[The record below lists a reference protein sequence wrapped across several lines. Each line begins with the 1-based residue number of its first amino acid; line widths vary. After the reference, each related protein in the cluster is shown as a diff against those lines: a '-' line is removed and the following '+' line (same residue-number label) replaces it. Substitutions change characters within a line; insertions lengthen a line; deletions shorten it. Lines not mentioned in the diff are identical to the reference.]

1 MPVKKIVAPFYE
13 KLSLVLVGLIALGYL
28 VVQAKDLIDPL
39 IFGFLF
45 AILLLP
51 ICVFFEKKLRLPR
64 SIASLLS
71 IIALIAFIGGILYL
85 VGTQISKLADDWP
98 MLKKQVGQSIDD
110 IRGWVENSF
119 HINMDKQMDYVHDA
133 TNKLMSSSSAVI
145 GTTLGAVSSLM
156 LFYSFILIF
165 TFLILLY
172 RRLLLRFLV
181 WVFSEENSA
190 IVYDIVENIQ
200 SILRKYILGLLL
212 EMVIVA
218 TIACTAFLL
227 IGVKYAMLLGLIVGL
242 FNIVPYVGIFTAL
255 FLSSL
260 ITFATGNVKDVL
272 SVIVS
277 VIALHAI
284 DSNILLP
291 TIVGSKVRL
300 NALISFLGIV
310 IGEMIWGLSG
320 MFLAIPVIAIL
331 KIIFDRIESL
341 KPWGFLFGGEYEY
354 KKSAKKE
361 MKTE

>member
-1 MPVKKIVAPFYE
+1 MSVKKLTVPFYE

-28 VVQAKDLIDPL
+28 VILAKDLIDPL

-51 ICVFFEKKLRLPR
+51 ICNFFETKLRLPR
-64 SIASLLS
+64 SLASLVS

-172 RRLLLRFLV
+172 RRLLFRFLL
-181 WVFSEENSA
+181 WVFGDDNHST
-190 IVYDIVENIQ
+190 VFDIVENI
-200 SILRKYILGLLL
+200 
-212 EMVIVA
+212 
-218 TIACTAFLL
+218 
-227 IGVKYAMLLGLIVGL
+227 
-242 FNIVPYVGIFTAL
+242 
-255 FLSSL
+255 
-260 ITFATGNVKDVL
+260 
-272 SVIVS
+272 
-277 VIALHAI
+277 
-284 DSNILLP
+284 
-291 TIVGSKVRL
+291 
-300 NALISFLGIV
+300 
-310 IGEMIWGLSG
+310 
-320 MFLAIPVIAIL
+320 
-331 KIIFDRIESL
+331 
-341 KPWGFLFGGEYEY
+341 
-354 KKSAKKE
+354 
-361 MKTE
+361 